1 MAKQAL
7 SWKRAG
13 AIGWRDLKSAPAKFG
28 FVVLSVAVGVA
39 ALVGVRGFS
48 ESFRRT
54 LSLEARSLMAGDLS
68 ARIFHQ
74 PTGDE
79 TRKIAGIEKQGA
91 GGIRLTWVT
100 EAVSMASVA
109 PDPVPLLVSLK
120 AVDPDEYPYYGTAE
134 LEPAIG
140 LKQALDGDSAVVAE
154 EFLIRLNARVGQ
166 TLRLGGRSFRIS
178 AMLKQEPDRIS
189 AGAGW
194 GPRVMISQAA
204 LARTGLLAPGSRVS
218 ERLLVKLPE
227 KLAAGV
233 SIGAEAEAVRKQVE
247 EALPDAQVMDFK
259 EGNPGLSQGLDNATA
274 ILSLICLVA
283 MVLGAIGV
291 AMAMHAHLEQRMDML
306 AILKAVGAGSGDL
319 LRIFL
324 LQTLG
329 LGLAGG
335 LLGVAAGLGVMA
347 VLPAVFGKLLPV
359 EAQLEFPW
367 RSVAAG
373 LGTGLLTTLLFCLP
387 PLLDVRNVRPVLV
400 LRRLVEQ
407 GPGGNVE
414 EWIERPL
421 ISRILER
428 LSPTFLLRIISG
440 VYAWSVSW
448 AVPLLWFSL
457 PKFALRALAQI
468 VRWLKVMRA
477 HVDAWLAGWWARRL
491 QLGISVL
498 VVVALGGIAWA
509 LSDSVTVGWRFALY
523 FAIALVVLLVLAAV
537 SLRTLRF
544 LLDRVRLRLPSSL
557 RHGLANLYR
566 PGNQSAAVLAA
577 LGTGVMLILAV
588 FLMQA
593 ALLRDIRETA
603 SPKLPN
609 IFLVDVTTD
618 EVAGVK
624 DFFQHQ
630 AGVSQALDLMPV
642 VTGRFI
648 SLNGKPVEQMK
659 EQHFPRRMLESAELS
674 WADAAPAGDKL
685 TQGKWWTDAE
695 AAELAMGEGVALRL
709 HLGVGSVVELEV
721 GESVRK
727 LKVAAIYRADGNHLG
742 ARIQFVLP
750 SGQLKDQQATWYGGA
765 HIDPKQ
771 VAGMERALFA
781 AFPTV
786 TVINLAD
793 VLERIES
800 VINQITFVVR
810 FLAGF
815 SIFAGLAILASSIA
829 STRFRRMQEA
839 VVLKT
844 LGATRMRIVRTFSV
858 EFSVLGLLAG
868 SVGVV
873 FANLLTRV
881 LLRKLEVGFHIEWL
895 ATLIALVGTAVLA
908 TATGWIAS
916 YRILGLRPLEV
927 LREE

>member
-1 MAKQAL
+1 MAKRAL

-13 AIGWRDLKSAPAKFG
+13 AIGWRGLKSAPGKFG

-54 LSLEARSLMAGDLS
+54 LGAEARSLMAGDLS
-68 ARIFHQ
+68 ARLFHQ
-74 PTGDE
+74 PTAEEKD
-79 TRKIAGIEKQGA
+79 KIAAIERQGS
-91 GGIRLTWVT
+91 GGIRSTWTT
-100 EAVSMASVA
+100 ETISMASVP
-109 PDPVPLLVSLK
+109 PDPAPLLVSLK
-120 AVDPDEYPYYGTAE
+120 AVDPAEYPYYGQAE
-134 LEPAIG
+134 LAPAMS
-140 LKQALDGDSAVVAE
+140 LAHALDGDSAVVAE
-154 EFLIRLNARVGQ
+154 EFLIRLNAKVGQ
-166 TLRLGGRSFRIS
+166 TLRLGGRNFRI
-178 AMLKQEPDRIS
+178 AAVLEQEPDRMT
-189 AGAGW
+189 AGAGM

-204 LARTGLLAPGSRVS
+204 LERTGLLAPGSRAS
-218 ERLLVKLPE
+218 QRLLIKLPDSVPSGVAG
-227 KLAAGV
+227 KASAAV
-233 SIGAEAEAVRKQVE
+233 DPVAMRKQLE
-247 EALPDAQVMDFK
+247 DALPDAQVMDFR
-259 EGNPGLSQGLDNATA
+259 EGNPALSQGLDNSTA

-306 AILKAVGAGSGDL
+306 AILKAVGAGSADL

-335 LLGVAAGLGVMA
+335 VLGVAAGVGVMA
-347 VLPAVFGKLLPV
+347 ALPAVFGKLLPV
-359 EAQLEFPW
+359 HAALEFPW
-367 RSVAAG
+367 RSALAG

-387 PLLDVRNVRPVLV
+387 PLLDVRTVRPVLV

-407 GPGGNVE
+407 GPEGIGG
-414 EWIERPL
+414 WIAR
-421 ISRILER
+421 
-428 LSPTFLLRIISG
+428 
-440 VYAWSVSW
+440 
-448 AVPLLWFSL
+448 
-457 PKFALRALAQI
+457 
-468 VRWLKVMRA
+468 
-477 HVDAWLAGWWARRL
+477 WWARRL
-491 QLGISVL
+491 QLGISV
-498 VVVALGGIAWA
+498 VVVLALGGIAWA
-509 LSDSVTVGWRFALY
+509 LSDSAKVGTWFAVL
-523 FAIALVVLLVLAAV
+523 FTIALVVLLVLAWV

-544 LLDRVRLRLPSSL
+544 LLNRVRLRLPSSV
-557 RHGLANLYR
+557 RHGLSNLYR
-566 PGNQSAAVLAA
+566 PGNQSAAVMAA

-593 ALLRDIRETA
+593 ALLRDLRETA

-609 IFLVDVTTD
+609 IFLVDITTG
-618 EVAGVK
+618 EIAGVK

-630 AGVSQALDLMPV
+630 QGVSQALDLMPV
-642 VTGRFI
+642 VTGRFVSI
-648 SLNGKPVEQMK
+648 NGQTLEQLK
-659 EQHFPRRMLESAELS
+659 GQHFPRRMLESAALS
-674 WADAAPAGDKL
+674 WSDAPPAGDKV
-685 TQGKWWTDAE
+685 TQGKWWTDAG
-695 AAELAMGEGVALRL
+695 ANELAVSEGVAQRL
-709 HLGVGSVVELEV
+709 HLGVGSAVELEV
-721 GESVRK
+721 GGTERK
-727 LKVAAIYRADGNHLG
+727 LKVAAVYRADGQHLG
-742 ARIQFVLP
+742 MQVSFILP
-750 SGQLKDQQATWYGGA
+750 SGQLKDEAATWYGGA

-771 VAGMERALFA
+771 VAAMERALFV
-781 AFPTV
+781 AFPSITV
-786 TVINLAD
+786 VNLAD
-793 VLERIES
+793 VLDRIES
-800 VINQITFVVR
+800 VVDQVTFVVR

-815 SIFAGLAILASSIA
+815 SIFAGLMILASSIA
-829 STRFRRMQEA
+829 STRFRRMREA

-881 LLRKLEVGFHIEWL
+881 LLHRLEVGFHIEWT